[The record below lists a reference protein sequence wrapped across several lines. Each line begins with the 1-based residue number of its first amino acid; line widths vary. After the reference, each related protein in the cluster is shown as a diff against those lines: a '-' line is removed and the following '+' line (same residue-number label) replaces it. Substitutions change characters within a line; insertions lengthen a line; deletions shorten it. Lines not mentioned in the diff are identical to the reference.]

1 MNLQIKFINME
12 KITTDVWVRLLGYN
26 PNSELKRMIMQAVEA
41 EKKPLA
47 EVCGR
52 YAMPPMY
59 IGDEPAED
67 YDNPFRPAIRIVER
81 NTETK

>member
-1 MNLQIKFINME
+1 ME
-12 KITTDVWVRLLGYN
+12 KITTDVWVRLLGYD
-26 PNSELKRMIMQAVEA
+26 PGKELKAKILNEVEA

-47 EVCGR
+47 EVCGW

-67 YDNPFRPAIRIVER
+67 YDNPYRPAIRIVER
-81 NTETK
+81 NTQDK

>member
-1 MNLQIKFINME
+1 MLLLTNYITMIKN
-12 KITTDVWVRLLGYN
+12 DVWRKLLGYD
-26 PNSELKRMIMQAVEA
+26 PGKQLKAKILAEVEA

-52 YAMPPMY
+52 YAMPPLY
-59 IGDEPAED
+59 LKDEPTED

-81 NTETK
+81 NTEGK